1 MSSDVTHGNSGPRI
15 LAVRLGAMGDILH
28 ALPAV
33 ASLKSSFPGSRVTW
47 LVEPKWAA
55 LLEGNPF
62 VDCVLLFHRGS
73 VQEWIRN
80 WRMLR
85 AERFDLAVDFQGL
98 IKSAIAA
105 SVSHADR
112 LFGFHS
118 AELRERP
125 AALFYSNRIASR
137 LPHVVEKNLELAAAA
152 GASSLLRTFAVP
164 PGRAEGALPES
175 GFVLASP
182 LAGWPS
188 KQWPLE
194 YYGRVGQRLDRELG
208 VPLVLNVPPG
218 MEHSGSAIPGTRLHV
233 SSVAGLID
241 ATRRASAVIG
251 VDSGPLHLAAAL
263 GKPGV
268 AVFGPTDPARNG
280 PYGGSIAVLRSPRA
294 VTSYKRARE
303 IDASMREIDPDRVFE
318 ALKAQLTRRSASCA
332 AE

>member
-1 MSSDVTHGNSGPRI
+1 MSSNATHGSSGPRI

-55 LLEGNPF
+55 LLDGNPF
-62 VDCVLLFHRGS
+62 VDRVLLFHRGS
-73 VQEWIRN
+73 FQEWLKN

-125 AALFYSNRIASR
+125 AALFYSNRVPTRPS
-137 LPHVVEKNLELAAAA
+137 HVVEKNLELASAA

-164 PGRAEGALPES
+164 AGRAEGALPETA
-175 GFVLASP
+175 FVLASP

-194 YYGRVGQRLDRELG
+194 YYGRVGERLDRELG
-208 VPLVLNVPPG
+208 VPLVLNVAPG
-218 MEHSGSAIPGTRLHV
+218 TEDRVSGIPGTRLHV

-241 ATRRASAVIG
+241 ATRRAAAVIG

-263 GKPGV
+263 AKPGV

-303 IDASMREIDPDRVFE
+303 IDSSMREIDPDSVFE
-318 ALKAQLTRRSASCA
+318 ALKAYLIAQ
-332 AE
+332 

>member
-1 MSSDVTHGNSGPRI
+1 MSSNATHGNSGPRI

-62 VDCVLLFHRGS
+62 VDRVLLFHRGS

-80 WRMLR
+80 WRVLR
-85 AERFDLAVDFQGL
+85 AERFDIAVDFQGL

-164 PGRAEGALPES
+164 AGQAEGALPES
-175 GFVLASP
+175 AFVLASP

-188 KQWPLE
+188 KQWPFE
-194 YYGRVGQRLDRELG
+194 YYGRVGQRLEHELG
-208 VPLVLNVPPG
+208 VPLVFNVAPG
-218 MEHSGSAIPGTRLHV
+218 MEDRVAGIACTRVHV

-241 ATRRASAVIG
+241 ATRRAAAVIG

-263 GKPGV
+263 AKPGV
-268 AVFGPTDPARNG
+268 AIFGPTNPARNG
-280 PYGGSIAVLRSPRA
+280 PYGGSIAVLRSPDA
-294 VTSYKRARE
+294 VTSYKRAQE
-303 IDASMREIDPDRVFE
+303 IDASMRAVDPDSVFE
-318 ALKAQLTRRSASCA
+318 ELKAQLTSKAAGCA
-332 AE
+332 VE